1 MFGMDPDDPGSCA
14 ADLAARGFRGVVL
27 SAATEPALE
36 AAQQHGLDAYL
47 CFGAFGLRSDADEAS
62 LAHDVDGIPRVWFSS
77 GCPNDPGLAE
87 SRLEQACR
95 AAGKPGLRG
104 IFVDGARFA
113 SPASPEG
120 FDAFWTCFCPRCV
133 RKAGDMGMDAGAMEK
148 AVRAMIRFIER
159 GEGVL
164 EQCLSGMADWLRFR
178 KRCIG
183 EYFARF
189 RTAVRESR
197 SDLAAGAFVFT
208 PSLRALVGQ
217 DAETVSGLDIVAPMI
232 YRRYPHKN
240 GPSCLDHEWAA
251 LLGAITARS
260 GISFETARAAMRLL
274 SDIPIAAQSAAQ
286 LLKEGFP
293 PQVLESETAAA
304 RVGLPEGAALMPIV
318 QLEDDRLDE
327 CVAAIRRGGA
337 VGCGFFRWRKEHMG
351 SLPELLLGLPPERS
365 ARRKAEKSGAAR
377 RVRRGFRAGLR

>member
-1 MFGMDPDDPGSCA
+1 MVSTRIC
-14 ADLAARGFRGVVL
+14 
-27 SAATEPALE
+27 ALE
-36 AAQQHGLDAYL
+36 PS
-47 CFGAFGLRSDADEAS
+47 GLRSDADEAS

-164 EQCLSGMADWLRFR
+164 SNACRGWPTGSAFGNGASVNTSRASGRPS
-178 KRCIG
+178 
-183 EYFARF
+183 
-189 RTAVRESR
+189 ESR

-286 LLKEGFP
+286 LPKEGFP

-304 RVGLPEGAALMPIV
+304 RVGLP
-318 QLEDDRLDE
+318 
-327 CVAAIRRGGA
+327 
-337 VGCGFFRWRKEHMG
+337 
-351 SLPELLLGLPPERS
+351 
-365 ARRKAEKSGAAR
+365 KAPR
-377 RVRRGFRAGLR
+377 